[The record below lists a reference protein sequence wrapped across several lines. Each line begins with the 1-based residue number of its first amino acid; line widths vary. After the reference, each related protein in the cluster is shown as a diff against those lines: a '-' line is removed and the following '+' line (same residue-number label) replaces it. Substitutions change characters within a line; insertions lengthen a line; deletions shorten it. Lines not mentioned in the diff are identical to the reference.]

1 MKFKKYKTLNESIA
15 EVSEKDQGVVGPVYA
30 DAIRQ
35 AKKVREAV
43 AKTMEDR
50 KIEMPNEDRFAH
62 TKEFKGTKDQKE
74 MHLTEGVETADGDN
88 IIAFAEEPIALK
100 NIIVKDDNK
109 GNLTYVKEDGT
120 QVDLKGLDFEEVD
133 LTKDDLVTNQKVINK
148 EKLDN
153 FIKSVDELP
162 PVVVVLG
169 DDDKYH
175 ILDGNHR
182 SVAFITAGRE
192 VPAYS
197 YLLSEIEEKL
207 ADEGIEVR
215 EDTPVTSEIK
225 DGLTEQKWL
234 TIKDMEVET
243 PDGNKIKVSVTA
255 PASVIM
261 AVEKDDA
268 NNGIDSGLYDRDGL
282 ILDDYFLMMES
293 ESGLSSN
300 KYQDYLKAM
309 GKHVDEEIQDC
320 QKFPIDFK
328 KAKILN
334 EKGLTE
340 GWDREGFKS
349 EVYKALADIAFNYHQ
364 KGVDL
369 TDKDFALAC
378 DWFTTKFA
386 DEAEWSFDTSLEE
399 EVEDCQKYPIEK
411 PEAKD
416 SQFYSAEDKQPELHI
431 NAKDSQFI
439 SAGDKDPR
447 SAAMKEEL
455 TERWNHQYRLYVILG
470 EDEEPIGADEFEN
483 IPEEYYDV
491 KSESEA
497 IKKAKKLHKFIKE
510 NNFEELKDFIGVQ
523 VVEILDDGDEF
534 KTEATYQTNEEVG
547 DELTEASF
555 KRTNGELFAKPNRGS
570 LFDVIQLTLG
580 SGEWGYIKSEDG
592 TITPTLLPHLS
603 LDDGAD
609 SKEIGANWD
618 KEDRFYI
625 QARPTNTVKIE
636 DIKKVADQFH
646 REAEVITSR
655 EGTVVRIYIDEDK
668 DTVGNYVGDDYPV
681 NKEGVKGRGTGK
693 RGNPTLRKDEDLEI
707 KVEVD
712 DDLEEEIQQD
722 QKFPVEHKKAPVMES
737 VEVDG
742 IDLTTYECKDPKAQ
756 EVLDKIKFN
765 KRLDQFRMML
775 EDQYLDSLT
784 NEELENTL
792 VKDKDR
798 WLDVLN
804 IESVIEDKE

>member
-1 MKFKKYKTLNESIA
+1 MRFKKYKTLNESIA

-30 DAIRQ
+30 DSIRQ
-35 AKKVREAV
+35 AKKVREAI
-43 AKTMEDR
+43 AKTMEAR

-74 MHLTEGVETADGDN
+74 MHLTEGVEVADGDN

-153 FIKSVDELP
+153 FVKSVDELP

-207 ADEGIEVR
+207 ADEGIEVK

-309 GKHVDEEIQDC
+309 GKHVDEEIQSC

-340 GWDREGFKS
+340 DWDREGFKS

-399 EVEDCQKYPIEK
+399 EVEDCQKYPVEK
-411 PEAKD
+411 PKAKD

-431 NAKDSQFI
+431 DAKDSQFI

-447 SAAMKEEL
+447 SAAM
-455 TERWNHQYRLYVILG
+455 
-470 EDEEPIGADEFEN
+470 
-483 IPEEYYDV
+483 
-491 KSESEA
+491 
-497 IKKAKKLHKFIKE
+497 
-510 NNFEELKDFIGVQ
+510 
-523 VVEILDDGDEF
+523 
-534 KTEATYQTNEEVG
+534 NEEVE

-570 LFDVIQLTLG
+570 LFDVIQLTLTD
-580 SGEWGYIKSEDG
+580 GEWGYIKSEDG

-603 LDDGAD
+603 ISYDRIGAD
-609 SKEIGANWD
+609 WD
-618 KEDRFYI
+618 REDRFYI
-625 QARPTNTVKIE
+625 QARPTNTVKVE

-655 EGTVVRIYIDEDK
+655 GDTVVRIYLDEDK

-693 RGNPTLRKDEDLEI
+693 RGNPTVRKDEEEI
-707 KVEVD
+707 KLEVD

-722 QKFPVEHKKAPVMES
+722 QKFPVEHKKAPVMEA

-756 EVLDKIKFN
+756 EVLDKIRSK
-765 KRLDQFRMML
+765 KRLDQFQMML
-775 EDQYLDSLT
+775 EDQYLNSLT
-784 NEELENTL
+784 SEELESTL

-804 IESVIEDKE
+804 IESIVEDKE

>member
-35 AKKVREAV
+35 AKKVRETI
-43 AKTMEDR
+43 AKAMEAR

-74 MHLTEGVETADGDN
+74 MHLTEGIETADGDN
-88 IIAFAEEPIALK
+88 IIAFAEEPITLK

-182 SVAFITAGRE
+182 SVAFIAAGRE

-215 EDTPVTSEIK
+215 EDTPITSEIK

-261 AVEKDDA
+261 AVEKDDV

-309 GKHVDEEIQDC
+309 GKHIDEEIQDC

-399 EVEDCQKYPIEK
+399 EVEDCQKYPVEK

-447 SAAMKEEL
+447 SAAM
-455 TERWNHQYRLYVILG
+455 
-470 EDEEPIGADEFEN
+470 
-483 IPEEYYDV
+483 
-491 KSESEA
+491 
-497 IKKAKKLHKFIKE
+497 
-510 NNFEELKDFIGVQ
+510 
-523 VVEILDDGDEF
+523 
-534 KTEATYQTNEEVG
+534 NEEVE
-547 DELTEASF
+547 DELTEASL

-570 LFDVIQLTLG
+570 LFDVIQLTLTD
-580 SGEWGYIKSEDG
+580 GEWGYIKSEDG

-603 LDDGAD
+603 ISYDRIGAD
-609 SKEIGANWD
+609 WD
-618 KEDRFYI
+618 REDRFYI
-625 QARPTNTVKIE
+625 QARPTTTVKVE

-655 EGTVVRIYIDEDK
+655 GDTVVRIYLDEDK

-693 RGNPTLRKDEDLEI
+693 RGNPILRKDEDLEI

-722 QKFPVEHKKAPVMES
+722 QKFPVEHTKAPVMES

-742 IDLTTYECKDPKAQ
+742 IDLTTYECKNPKAQ
-756 EVLDKIKFN
+756 EILDKIKLN

-784 NEELENTL
+784 SEELENTL

>member
-1 MKFKKYKTLNESIA
+1 MRFKKYKTLNESIA

-35 AKKVREAV
+35 AKKVREAI
-43 AKTMEDR
+43 AKTMEAR

-74 MHLTEGVETADGDN
+74 MHLTEGVEVADGDN

-153 FIKSVDELP
+153 FVKSVDELP

-207 ADEGIEVR
+207 ADEGIEVK

-328 KAKILN
+328 KAKVLN

-340 GWDREGFKS
+340 DWDREGFKS
-349 EVYKALADIAFNYHQ
+349 DVYKALADIAFNYHQ
-364 KGVDL
+364 KGTDL

-378 DWFTTKFA
+378 DWFTIKFA

-399 EVEDCQKYPIEK
+399 EIEDCQKYPVEK

-447 SAAMKEEL
+447 SAAM
-455 TERWNHQYRLYVILG
+455 
-470 EDEEPIGADEFEN
+470 
-483 IPEEYYDV
+483 
-491 KSESEA
+491 
-497 IKKAKKLHKFIKE
+497 
-510 NNFEELKDFIGVQ
+510 
-523 VVEILDDGDEF
+523 
-534 KTEATYQTNEEVG
+534 NEEVE
-547 DELTEASF
+547 DELTEASL
-555 KRTNGELFAKPNRGS
+555 KRTNGELLAKPNRGS

-580 SGEWGYIKSEDG
+580 SGEWGYVKSEDG

-609 SKEIGANWD
+609 SNEIGADWD
-618 KEDRFYI
+618 REDRFYI
-625 QARPTNTVKIE
+625 QARPTNTVKVE

-646 REAEVITSR
+646 RKAEVVTSR
-655 EGTVVRIYIDEDK
+655 GDTVVRIYLDEDK
-668 DTVGNYVGDDYPV
+668 DTQGNYVGDDYPV

-693 RGNPTLRKDEDLEI
+693 RGNPSLHKEEEEVDVEI
-707 KVEVD
+707 D

-722 QKFPVEHKKAPVMES
+722 QKFPVEHSKAPVMES

-742 IDLTTYECKDPKAQ
+742 IDLTTYECKDAKAQ
-756 EVLDKIKFN
+756 EVLDKIRDN
-765 KRLDQFRMML
+765 KRLGQFQMML

-784 NEELENTL
+784 SEELEDTL

-804 IESVIEDKE
+804 IESIVEDKE

>member
-1 MKFKKYKTLNESIA
+1 MKFYKYKTLNEAIA
-15 EVSEKDQGVVGPVYA
+15 EVTEKDYGTVGPVYA
-30 DAIRQ
+30 DAVRQSKKIRKDVVK
-35 AKKVREAV
+35 AMEA
-43 AKTMEDR
+43 R
-50 KIEMPNEDRFAH
+50 KLEMPNEDRLAH
-62 TKEFKGTKDQKE
+62 TKDVKGTKEQKE
-74 MHLTEGVETADGDN
+74 MHLTEGVENADGDN
-88 IIAFAEEPIALK
+88 IITFAEEPIALK

-120 QVDLKGLDFEEVD
+120 QVDLKSLEFEEVD

-162 PVVVVLG
+162 PVVVVL
-169 DDDKYH
+169 DNEDKYH

-207 ADEGIEVR
+207 AEEGIEVR

-268 NNGIDSGLYDRDGL
+268 NHGLDSGLYDRDGL

-328 KAKILN
+328 KSKVLN

-340 GWDREGFKS
+340 DWDREGFKS
-349 EVYKALADIAFNYHQ
+349 EVYNALADIAFEYHQ

-369 TDKDFALAC
+369 TDKDFAVAF
-378 DWFTTKFA
+378 DWFTIKFM

-399 EVEDCQKYPIEK
+399 EIEDCQKYPVEK

-431 NAKDSQFI
+431 DAKDSQFI

-447 SAAMKEEL
+447 SAAM
-455 TERWNHQYRLYVILG
+455 
-470 EDEEPIGADEFEN
+470 
-483 IPEEYYDV
+483 
-491 KSESEA
+491 
-497 IKKAKKLHKFIKE
+497 
-510 NNFEELKDFIGVQ
+510 
-523 VVEILDDGDEF
+523 
-534 KTEATYQTNEEVG
+534 NEEVE
-547 DELTEASF
+547 DELTEASL
-555 KRTNGELFAKPNRGS
+555 KRTNGELLAKPNRGS

-580 SGEWGYIKSEDG
+580 SGEWGYVKSEDG

-609 SKEIGANWD
+609 SNEIGADWD
-618 KEDRFYI
+618 REDRFYI
-625 QARPTNTVKIE
+625 QARPTNTVKVE
-636 DIKKVADQFH
+636 DIKKIADQFH
-646 REAEVITSR
+646 RKAEVVTSR
-655 EGTVVRIYIDEDK
+655 GDTVVRIYLDEDK
-668 DTVGNYVGDDYPV
+668 DTQGNYVGDDYPV
-681 NKEGVKGRGTGK
+681 NKEGVKGRGTRK
-693 RGNPTLRKDEDLEI
+693 RGNPSLHKDEEEVDI
-707 KVEVD
+707 EVD

-722 QKFPVEHKKAPVMES
+722 QKFPVEPKKAPVMES

-742 IDLTTYECKDPKAQ
+742 IDLTTYECKDAKAQ
-756 EVLDKIKFN
+756 EVLDKIRDN
-765 KRLDQFRMML
+765 KRLGQFQMML

-784 NEELENTL
+784 PEELEKTL
-792 VKDKDR
+792 VEDKER
-798 WLDVLN
+798 WMDVLN
-804 IESVIEDKE
+804 IESIVEDKE

>member
-35 AKKVREAV
+35 AKKVRETI
-43 AKTMEDR
+43 AKAMEAR

-74 MHLTEGVETADGDN
+74 MHLTEGIETADGDN

-364 KGVDL
+364 KGTDL

-399 EVEDCQKYPIEK
+399 EVEDCQKYPVEK

-431 NAKDSQFI
+431 DAKDSQFI

-447 SAAMKEEL
+447 SAAM
-455 TERWNHQYRLYVILG
+455 
-470 EDEEPIGADEFEN
+470 
-483 IPEEYYDV
+483 
-491 KSESEA
+491 
-497 IKKAKKLHKFIKE
+497 
-510 NNFEELKDFIGVQ
+510 
-523 VVEILDDGDEF
+523 
-534 KTEATYQTNEEVG
+534 NEEVE
-547 DELTEASF
+547 DELTEASL

-570 LFDVIQLTLG
+570 LFDVIQLTLTD
-580 SGEWGYIKSEDG
+580 GEWGYIKSEDG

-603 LDDGAD
+603 ISYDRIGAD
-609 SKEIGANWD
+609 WD

-625 QARPTNTVKIE
+625 QARPTNTVKVE

-646 REAEVITSR
+646 RKAEVITSR
-655 EGTVVRIYIDEDK
+655 GDTVVRIYLDEDK
-668 DTVGNYVGDDYPV
+668 DTQGNYVGDDYPV

-693 RGNPTLRKDEDLEI
+693 RGNPSLHKDEEEVDVEI
-707 KVEVD
+707 D

-722 QKFPVEHKKAPVMES
+722 QKFPVEHSKAPVMES

-742 IDLTTYECKDPKAQ
+742 IDLTTYECKDAKAQ
-756 EVLDKIKFN
+756 EVLDKIRDN
-765 KRLDQFRMML
+765 KRLGQFQMML

-784 NEELENTL
+784 SEELEDTL

-804 IESVIEDKE
+804 IESIVEDKE

>member
-1 MKFKKYKTLNESIA
+1 MRFKKYKTLNESIA

-35 AKKVREAV
+35 AKKVREAI
-43 AKTMEDR
+43 AKTMEAR

-74 MHLTEGVETADGDN
+74 MHLTEGVEVADGDN

-100 NIIVKDDNK
+100 NIIVKDDSK

-153 FIKSVDELP
+153 FVKSVDELP

-207 ADEGIEVR
+207 ADEGIEVK

-328 KAKILN
+328 KAKVLN

-340 GWDREGFKS
+340 DWDREGFKS

-378 DWFTTKFA
+378 DWFTIKFA

-399 EVEDCQKYPIEK
+399 EIEDCQKYPVEK

-431 NAKDSQFI
+431 DAKDSQFI

-447 SAAMKEEL
+447 SAAM
-455 TERWNHQYRLYVILG
+455 
-470 EDEEPIGADEFEN
+470 
-483 IPEEYYDV
+483 
-491 KSESEA
+491 
-497 IKKAKKLHKFIKE
+497 
-510 NNFEELKDFIGVQ
+510 
-523 VVEILDDGDEF
+523 
-534 KTEATYQTNEEVG
+534 NEEVE
-547 DELTEASF
+547 DELTEASL
-555 KRTNGELFAKPNRGS
+555 KRTNGELLAKPNRGS
-570 LFDVIQLTLG
+570 LFDVIQLTLTD
-580 SGEWGYIKSEDG
+580 GEWGYIKSEDG

-603 LDDGAD
+603 ISYDRIGAD
-609 SKEIGANWD
+609 WD
-618 KEDRFYI
+618 REDRFYI
-625 QARPTNTVKIE
+625 QARPTNTVKVE

-646 REAEVITSR
+646 REAETITSR
-655 EGTVVRIYIDEDK
+655 GDTVVRIYLDEDK

-693 RGNPTLRKDEDLEI
+693 RGNPTLRKDEEEI
-707 KVEVD
+707 KLEVD

-722 QKFPVEHKKAPVMES
+722 QKFPVEHQKAPVMES

-742 IDLTTYECKDPKAQ
+742 IDLTTYECKDAKAQ
-756 EVLDKIKFN
+756 EVLDKIRDN
-765 KRLDQFRMML
+765 KRLGQFQMML

-784 NEELENTL
+784 SEELEDTL

-804 IESVIEDKE
+804 IESIVEDKE

>member
-1 MKFKKYKTLNESIA
+1 MRFKKYKTLNESIA

-35 AKKVREAV
+35 AKKVREAI
-43 AKTMEDR
+43 AKTMEAR

-74 MHLTEGVETADGDN
+74 MHLTEGVEVADGDN

-153 FIKSVDELP
+153 FVKSVDELP

-182 SVAFITAGRE
+182 SVAFIIAGRE

-207 ADEGIEVR
+207 ADEGIEVK

-234 TIKDMEVET
+234 TIKDMEIET

-309 GKHVDEEIQDC
+309 GKHVDEEIQSC

-328 KAKILN
+328 KAKVLN

-340 GWDREGFKS
+340 DWDREGFKS
-349 EVYKALADIAFNYHQ
+349 EVYNALADIAFNYHQ

-378 DWFTTKFA
+378 DWFTIKFA

-399 EVEDCQKYPIEK
+399 EIEDCQKYPVEK

-431 NAKDSQFI
+431 DAKDSQFI

-447 SAAMKEEL
+447 SAAM
-455 TERWNHQYRLYVILG
+455 
-470 EDEEPIGADEFEN
+470 
-483 IPEEYYDV
+483 
-491 KSESEA
+491 
-497 IKKAKKLHKFIKE
+497 
-510 NNFEELKDFIGVQ
+510 
-523 VVEILDDGDEF
+523 
-534 KTEATYQTNEEVG
+534 NEEVE
-547 DELTEASF
+547 DELTEASL
-555 KRTNGELFAKPNRGS
+555 KRTNGELLAKPNRGS
-570 LFDVIQLTLG
+570 LFDVIQLTLTD
-580 SGEWGYIKSEDG
+580 GEWGYIKSEDG

-603 LDDGAD
+603 ISYDRIGAD
-609 SKEIGANWD
+609 WD
-618 KEDRFYI
+618 REDRFYI
-625 QARPTNTVKIE
+625 QARPTNTVKVE

-646 REAEVITSR
+646 REAEVINSR
-655 EGTVVRIYIDEDK
+655 GDTVVRIYLDEDK

-693 RGNPTLRKDEDLEI
+693 RGNPTLRKDEEEI
-707 KVEVD
+707 KLEVD

-722 QKFPVEHKKAPVMES
+722 QKFPVEHQKAPVMEA

-756 EVLDKIKFN
+756 EVLDKIRDN
-765 KRLDQFRMML
+765 KRLGQFQMML

-784 NEELENTL
+784 SEELEDTL

-804 IESVIEDKE
+804 IESIVEDKE

>member
-1 MKFKKYKTLNESIA
+1 MRFKKYKTLNESIA

-35 AKKVREAV
+35 AKKVREAI
-43 AKTMEDR
+43 AKTMEAR

-74 MHLTEGVETADGDN
+74 MHLTEGVEVADGDN

-100 NIIVKDDNK
+100 NIIVKDDSK

-153 FIKSVDELP
+153 FVKSVDELP

-207 ADEGIEVR
+207 ADEGIEVK

-234 TIKDMEVET
+234 TIKDMEIET

-309 GKHVDEEIQDC
+309 GKHVDEEIQSC

-340 GWDREGFKS
+340 DWDREGFKS

-399 EVEDCQKYPIEK
+399 EVEDCQKYPVEK
-411 PEAKD
+411 PKAKD

-431 NAKDSQFI
+431 DAKDSQFI

-447 SAAMKEEL
+447 SAAM
-455 TERWNHQYRLYVILG
+455 
-470 EDEEPIGADEFEN
+470 
-483 IPEEYYDV
+483 
-491 KSESEA
+491 
-497 IKKAKKLHKFIKE
+497 
-510 NNFEELKDFIGVQ
+510 
-523 VVEILDDGDEF
+523 
-534 KTEATYQTNEEVG
+534 NEEVE

-570 LFDVIQLTLG
+570 LFDVIQLTLTD
-580 SGEWGYIKSEDG
+580 GEWGYIKSEDG

-603 LDDGAD
+603 ISYDRIGAD
-609 SKEIGANWD
+609 WD
-618 KEDRFYI
+618 REDRFYI
-625 QARPTNTVKIE
+625 QARPTNTVKVE

-655 EGTVVRIYIDEDK
+655 GDTVVRIYLDEDK

-693 RGNPTLRKDEDLEI
+693 RGNPTVRKDEEEI
-707 KVEVD
+707 KLEVD

-722 QKFPVEHKKAPVMES
+722 QKFPVEHQKAPVMES

-742 IDLTTYECKDPKAQ
+742 IDLTTYECKDAKAQ
-756 EVLDKIKFN
+756 EVLDKIRDN
-765 KRLDQFRMML
+765 KRLGQFQMML

-784 NEELENTL
+784 SEELEDTL

-804 IESVIEDKE
+804 IESIVEDKE

>member
-35 AKKVREAV
+35 AKKVREAI
-43 AKTMEDR
+43 AKTMEAR

-74 MHLTEGVETADGDN
+74 MHLTEGVEVADGDN

-100 NIIVKDDNK
+100 NIIVKDDSK

-153 FIKSVDELP
+153 FVKSVDELP

-207 ADEGIEVR
+207 ADEGIEVK

-328 KAKILN
+328 KAKVLN

-340 GWDREGFKS
+340 DWDREGFKS
-349 EVYKALADIAFNYHQ
+349 EVYKALADIAFNYHK
-364 KGVDL
+364 KGTDL
-369 TDKDFALAC
+369 TDKDFTLAC

-399 EVEDCQKYPIEK
+399 EIEDCQKYPVEK

-431 NAKDSQFI
+431 DAKDSQFI

-447 SAAMKEEL
+447 SAAM
-455 TERWNHQYRLYVILG
+455 
-470 EDEEPIGADEFEN
+470 
-483 IPEEYYDV
+483 
-491 KSESEA
+491 
-497 IKKAKKLHKFIKE
+497 
-510 NNFEELKDFIGVQ
+510 
-523 VVEILDDGDEF
+523 
-534 KTEATYQTNEEVG
+534 NEEVE
-547 DELTEASF
+547 DELTEASL
-555 KRTNGELFAKPNRGS
+555 KRTNGELLAKPNRGS
-570 LFDVIQLTLG
+570 LFDVIQLTLTD
-580 SGEWGYIKSEDG
+580 GEWGYIKSEDG

-603 LDDGAD
+603 ISYDRIGAD
-609 SKEIGANWD
+609 WD
-618 KEDRFYI
+618 REDRFYI
-625 QARPTNTVKIE
+625 QARPTNTVKVE

-646 REAEVITSR
+646 REAEVINSR
-655 EGTVVRIYIDEDK
+655 GDTVVRIYLDEDK

-693 RGNPTLRKDEDLEI
+693 RGNPTLRKDEEEI
-707 KVEVD
+707 KLEVD

-722 QKFPVEHKKAPVMES
+722 QKFPVEHKKAPVMEA

-756 EVLDKIKFN
+756 EVLDKIRSN
-765 KRLDQFRMML
+765 KRLGQFQMML
-775 EDQYLDSLT
+775 EDQYLNSLT
-784 NEELENTL
+784 SEELESTL

-804 IESVIEDKE
+804 IESIVEDKE

>member
-35 AKKVREAV
+35 AKKVRETI
-43 AKTMEDR
+43 AKAMEAR

-182 SVAFITAGRE
+182 SVAFIAAGRE

-261 AVEKDDA
+261 AVEKDEA

-349 EVYKALADIAFNYHQ
+349 EVYNALADIAFNYHQ
-364 KGVDL
+364 KGIDL

-386 DEAEWSFDTSLEE
+386 DEPDWSFDTSLEE
-399 EVEDCQKYPIEK
+399 EVEDCQKYPVEK

-431 NAKDSQFI
+431 DAKDSQFI

-447 SAAMKEEL
+447 SAAM
-455 TERWNHQYRLYVILG
+455 
-470 EDEEPIGADEFEN
+470 
-483 IPEEYYDV
+483 
-491 KSESEA
+491 
-497 IKKAKKLHKFIKE
+497 
-510 NNFEELKDFIGVQ
+510 
-523 VVEILDDGDEF
+523 
-534 KTEATYQTNEEVG
+534 NEEVEN
-547 DELTEASF
+547 ELTEASL
-555 KRTNGELFAKPNRGS
+555 KRTNGELLAKPNRGS

-580 SGEWGYIKSEDG
+580 SGEWGYVKSEDG

-609 SKEIGANWD
+609 SNEIGADWD

-625 QARPTNTVKIE
+625 QARPTNTVKVE

-646 REAEVITSR
+646 RKAEVVTSR
-655 EGTVVRIYIDEDK
+655 GDTVVRIYLDEDK

-693 RGNPTLRKDEDLEI
+693 RGNPTIRKDEDLEI

-784 NEELENTL
+784 SEELEDTL

>member
-1 MKFKKYKTLNESIA
+1 MRFKKYKTLNESIA

-35 AKKVREAV
+35 AKKVRETI
-43 AKTMEDR
+43 AKTMEAR

-74 MHLTEGVETADGDN
+74 MHLTEGVEVADGDN

-153 FIKSVDELP
+153 FVKSVDELP

-207 ADEGIEVR
+207 ADEGIEVK

-328 KAKILN
+328 KAKVLN

-340 GWDREGFKS
+340 DWDREGFKS

-386 DEAEWSFDTSLEE
+386 DEAEWPFDTSLEE
-399 EVEDCQKYPIEK
+399 EIEDCQKYPVEK

-431 NAKDSQFI
+431 DAKDSQFI

-447 SAAMKEEL
+447 SAAM
-455 TERWNHQYRLYVILG
+455 
-470 EDEEPIGADEFEN
+470 
-483 IPEEYYDV
+483 
-491 KSESEA
+491 
-497 IKKAKKLHKFIKE
+497 
-510 NNFEELKDFIGVQ
+510 
-523 VVEILDDGDEF
+523 
-534 KTEATYQTNEEVG
+534 NEEVE
-547 DELTEASF
+547 DELTEASL

-580 SGEWGYIKSEDG
+580 SGEWGYVKSEDG

-609 SKEIGANWD
+609 SNEIGADWD
-618 KEDRFYI
+618 REDRFYI
-625 QARPTNTVKIE
+625 QARPTNNVKVE

-646 REAEVITSR
+646 RKAEVVTSR
-655 EGTVVRIYIDEDK
+655 GDTVVRIYLDEDK
-668 DTVGNYVGDDYPV
+668 DTQGNYVGDDYPV

-693 RGNPTLRKDEDLEI
+693 RGNPTLHKDEEEVD
-707 KVEVD
+707 VEVD
-712 DDLEEEIQQD
+712 DDLDEEIQQD
-722 QKFPVEHKKAPVMES
+722 QKFPVDHKKAPVMES

-742 IDLTTYECKDPKAQ
+742 IDLTTYECKDAKAQ
-756 EVLDKIKFN
+756 EVLDKIKDN
-765 KRLDQFRMML
+765 KRLGQFQMML

-784 NEELENTL
+784 NEELEKTL
-792 VKDKDR
+792 VEDKDR

-804 IESVIEDKE
+804 IESIVEDKE

>member
-35 AKKVREAV
+35 AKKVRETI

-50 KIEMPNEDRFAH
+50 KIGMPNEDRFAH

-74 MHLTEGVETADGDN
+74 MHLTEGIEAADGDN
-88 IIAFAEEPIALK
+88 IIAFAEEPITLK

-162 PVVVVLG
+162 PVVVVLD

-182 SVAFITAGRE
+182 SVAFITVGRE

-268 NNGIDSGLYDRDGL
+268 NNGIDSGLYNRDGL

-340 GWDREGFKS
+340 DWDREGFKS

-364 KGVDL
+364 KGTDL

-399 EVEDCQKYPIEK
+399 EVEDCQKYPVEK

-447 SAAMKEEL
+447 SAAM
-455 TERWNHQYRLYVILG
+455 
-470 EDEEPIGADEFEN
+470 
-483 IPEEYYDV
+483 
-491 KSESEA
+491 
-497 IKKAKKLHKFIKE
+497 
-510 NNFEELKDFIGVQ
+510 
-523 VVEILDDGDEF
+523 
-534 KTEATYQTNEEVG
+534 NEEVEG
-547 DELTEASF
+547 ELTEASL
-555 KRTNGELFAKPNRGS
+555 KRTNGELLAKPNRGS
-570 LFDVIQLTLG
+570 LFDVIQLTLTD
-580 SGEWGYIKSEDG
+580 GEWGYIKSEDG

-603 LDDGAD
+603 ISYDRIGAD
-609 SKEIGANWD
+609 WD

-625 QARPTNTVKIE
+625 QVRPTNTVTVE

-646 REAEVITSR
+646 KEAEVITSR
-655 EGTVVRIYIDEDK
+655 GDTVVRIYIDEDK

-681 NKEGVKGRGTGK
+681 NKEGVKGRGTRK
-693 RGNPTLRKDEDLEI
+693 RGNPTLRKDEEEI

-712 DDLEEEIQQD
+712 DLDEEIQQD

-756 EVLDKIKFN
+756 EVLDKIRDN
-765 KRLDQFRMML
+765 KRLGQFQMML

-784 NEELENTL
+784 SEELENTL

-804 IESVIEDKE
+804 IEAIVEDKE

>member
-35 AKKVREAV
+35 AKKVRETI
-43 AKTMEDR
+43 AKAMETR

-88 IIAFAEEPIALK
+88 IIAFAEEPITLK

-364 KGVDL
+364 KGIDL

-399 EVEDCQKYPIEK
+399 EVEDCQKYPVEK

-447 SAAMKEEL
+447 SAAM
-455 TERWNHQYRLYVILG
+455 
-470 EDEEPIGADEFEN
+470 
-483 IPEEYYDV
+483 
-491 KSESEA
+491 
-497 IKKAKKLHKFIKE
+497 
-510 NNFEELKDFIGVQ
+510 
-523 VVEILDDGDEF
+523 
-534 KTEATYQTNEEVG
+534 NEEVE
-547 DELTEASF
+547 DELTEASL
-555 KRTNGELFAKPNRGS
+555 KRTNGELLAKPNRGS
-570 LFDVIQLTLG
+570 LFDVIQLTLTD
-580 SGEWGYIKSEDG
+580 GEWGYIKSEDG

-603 LDDGAD
+603 ISYDRIGAD
-609 SKEIGANWD
+609 WD

-722 QKFPVEHKKAPVMES
+722 QKFPVEHTKAPVMES
-737 VEVDG
+737 VEVEG

-756 EVLDKIKFN
+756 EVLDKIKLN

-784 NEELENTL
+784 SEELENTL

>member
-1 MKFKKYKTLNESIA
+1 MRFKKYKTLNESIA

-35 AKKVREAV
+35 AKKVREAI
-43 AKTMEDR
+43 AKTMEAR

-74 MHLTEGVETADGDN
+74 MHLTEGVEVADGDN

-100 NIIVKDDNK
+100 NIIVKDDSK

-153 FIKSVDELP
+153 FVKSVDELP

-207 ADEGIEVR
+207 ADEGIEVK

-309 GKHVDEEIQDC
+309 GKHVDEEIQSC

-340 GWDREGFKS
+340 DWDREGFKS

-378 DWFTTKFA
+378 DWFTIKFA

-399 EVEDCQKYPIEK
+399 EIEDCQKYPVEK
-411 PEAKD
+411 PKAKD

-431 NAKDSQFI
+431 DAKDSQFI

-447 SAAMKEEL
+447 SAAM
-455 TERWNHQYRLYVILG
+455 
-470 EDEEPIGADEFEN
+470 
-483 IPEEYYDV
+483 
-491 KSESEA
+491 
-497 IKKAKKLHKFIKE
+497 
-510 NNFEELKDFIGVQ
+510 
-523 VVEILDDGDEF
+523 
-534 KTEATYQTNEEVG
+534 NEEVE

-570 LFDVIQLTLG
+570 LFDVIQLTLTD
-580 SGEWGYIKSEDG
+580 GEWGYIKSEDG

-603 LDDGAD
+603 ISYDRIGAD
-609 SKEIGANWD
+609 WD
-618 KEDRFYI
+618 REDRFYI
-625 QARPTNTVKIE
+625 QARPTNTVKVE

-655 EGTVVRIYIDEDK
+655 GDTVVRIYLDEDK

-693 RGNPTLRKDEDLEI
+693 RGNPTVRKDEEEI
-707 KVEVD
+707 KLEVD
-712 DDLEEEIQQD
+712 DDLDEEIQQD
-722 QKFPVEHKKAPVMES
+722 QKFPVEHKKAPVMEA

-742 IDLTTYECKDPKAQ
+742 IDLTTYECKDAKAQ
-756 EVLDKIKFN
+756 EVLDKIRDN
-765 KRLDQFRMML
+765 KRLDQFQMML
-775 EDQYLDSLT
+775 EDQYLNSLT
-784 NEELENTL
+784 SEELESTL

-804 IESVIEDKE
+804 IESIVEDKE

>member
-35 AKKVREAV
+35 AKKVREAI
-43 AKTMEDR
+43 AKTMEAR

-74 MHLTEGVETADGDN
+74 MHLTEGVEVADGDN

-100 NIIVKDDNK
+100 NIIVKDDSK

-153 FIKSVDELP
+153 FVKSVDELP

-207 ADEGIEVR
+207 ADEGIEVK
-215 EDTPVTSEIK
+215 EDTPITSEIK

-328 KAKILN
+328 KAKVLN

-340 GWDREGFKS
+340 DWDREGFKS
-349 EVYKALADIAFNYHQ
+349 EVYKALADIAFNYHK
-364 KGVDL
+364 KGTDL
-369 TDKDFALAC
+369 TDKDFTLAC

-399 EVEDCQKYPIEK
+399 EIEDCQKYPVEK

-431 NAKDSQFI
+431 DAKDSQFI

-447 SAAMKEEL
+447 SAAM
-455 TERWNHQYRLYVILG
+455 
-470 EDEEPIGADEFEN
+470 
-483 IPEEYYDV
+483 
-491 KSESEA
+491 
-497 IKKAKKLHKFIKE
+497 
-510 NNFEELKDFIGVQ
+510 
-523 VVEILDDGDEF
+523 
-534 KTEATYQTNEEVG
+534 NEEVE
-547 DELTEASF
+547 DELTEASL
-555 KRTNGELFAKPNRGS
+555 KRTNGELLAKPNRGS
-570 LFDVIQLTLG
+570 LFDVIQLTLTD
-580 SGEWGYIKSEDG
+580 GEWGYIKSEDG

-603 LDDGAD
+603 ISYDRIGAD
-609 SKEIGANWD
+609 WD
-618 KEDRFYI
+618 REDRFYI
-625 QARPTNTVKIE
+625 QARPTNTVKVE

-646 REAEVITSR
+646 REAEVINSR
-655 EGTVVRIYIDEDK
+655 GDTVVRIYLDEDK

-693 RGNPTLRKDEDLEI
+693 RGNPTLRKDEEEI
-707 KVEVD
+707 KLEVD

-722 QKFPVEHKKAPVMES
+722 QKFPVEHKKAPVMEA

-756 EVLDKIKFN
+756 EVLDKIRSN
-765 KRLDQFRMML
+765 KRLGQFQMML
-775 EDQYLDSLT
+775 EDQYLNSLT
-784 NEELENTL
+784 SEELESTL

-804 IESVIEDKE
+804 IESIVEDKE

>member
-35 AKKVREAV
+35 AKKVREAI

-74 MHLTEGVETADGDN
+74 MHLTEGIEAADGDN
-88 IIAFAEEPIALK
+88 IIAFAEEPIILK

-153 FIKSVDELP
+153 FVKSVDELP
-162 PVVVVLG
+162 PVVVVLD

-328 KAKILN
+328 KAKVLN

-340 GWDREGFKS
+340 DWDREGFKS
-349 EVYKALADIAFNYHQ
+349 EVYKALADIAFNYH
-364 KGVDL
+364 
-369 TDKDFALAC
+369 
-378 DWFTTKFA
+378 
-386 DEAEWSFDTSLEE
+386 
-399 EVEDCQKYPIEK
+399 
-411 PEAKD
+411 
-416 SQFYSAEDKQPELHI
+416 
-431 NAKDSQFI
+431 
-439 SAGDKDPR
+439 
-447 SAAMKEEL
+447 
-455 TERWNHQYRLYVILG
+455 
-470 EDEEPIGADEFEN
+470 
-483 IPEEYYDV
+483 
-491 KSESEA
+491 
-497 IKKAKKLHKFIKE
+497 
-510 NNFEELKDFIGVQ
+510 
-523 VVEILDDGDEF
+523 
-534 KTEATYQTNEEVG
+534 
-547 DELTEASF
+547 
-555 KRTNGELFAKPNRGS
+555 
-570 LFDVIQLTLG
+570 
-580 SGEWGYIKSEDG
+580 
-592 TITPTLLPHLS
+592 
-603 LDDGAD
+603 
-609 SKEIGANWD
+609 
-618 KEDRFYI
+618 
-625 QARPTNTVKIE
+625 
-636 DIKKVADQFH
+636 
-646 REAEVITSR
+646 
-655 EGTVVRIYIDEDK
+655 
-668 DTVGNYVGDDYPV
+668 
-681 NKEGVKGRGTGK
+681 
-693 RGNPTLRKDEDLEI
+693 
-707 KVEVD
+707 
-712 DDLEEEIQQD
+712 
-722 QKFPVEHKKAPVMES
+722 
-737 VEVDG
+737 
-742 IDLTTYECKDPKAQ
+742 
-756 EVLDKIKFN
+756 
-765 KRLDQFRMML
+765 
-775 EDQYLDSLT
+775 
-784 NEELENTL
+784 
-792 VKDKDR
+792 
-798 WLDVLN
+798 
-804 IESVIEDKE
+804 

>member
-35 AKKVREAV
+35 AKKVRETI
-43 AKTMEDR
+43 AKAMEAR

-120 QVDLKGLDFEEVD
+120 QIDLKGLDFEEVD

-261 AVEKDDA
+261 AVEKDDV

-309 GKHVDEEIQDC
+309 GKHIDEEIQDC

-364 KGVDL
+364 KGADL

-399 EVEDCQKYPIEK
+399 EVEDSQRYPVEK

-447 SAAMKEEL
+447 SAAM
-455 TERWNHQYRLYVILG
+455 
-470 EDEEPIGADEFEN
+470 
-483 IPEEYYDV
+483 
-491 KSESEA
+491 
-497 IKKAKKLHKFIKE
+497 
-510 NNFEELKDFIGVQ
+510 
-523 VVEILDDGDEF
+523 
-534 KTEATYQTNEEVG
+534 NEEVE
-547 DELTEASF
+547 DELTEASL

-625 QARPTNTVKIE
+625 QARPTNTVKVE

-655 EGTVVRIYIDEDK
+655 GDTVVRIYLDEDK

-693 RGNPTLRKDEDLEI
+693 RGNPTLRKDEEEV
-707 KVEVD
+707 KVEID
-712 DDLEEEIQQD
+712 DDLDEEIQQD

-756 EVLDKIKFN
+756 EVLDKIKSN
-765 KRLDQFRMML
+765 KRLGQFQMML

-784 NEELENTL
+784 SEELENTL

-804 IESVIEDKE
+804 IESIVEDKE

>member
-35 AKKVREAV
+35 AKKVRETI

-74 MHLTEGVETADGDN
+74 MHLTEGIEAADGDN
-88 IIAFAEEPIALK
+88 IIAFAEEPITLK

-162 PVVVVLG
+162 PVVVVLD

-182 SVAFITAGRE
+182 SVAFITVGRE

-197 YLLSEIEEKL
+197 YLLSEIEKKL

-268 NNGIDSGLYDRDGL
+268 NNGIDSGLYNRDGL

-309 GKHVDEEIQDC
+309 GKYVDEEIQDC

-340 GWDREGFKS
+340 DWDREGFKS
-349 EVYKALADIAFNYHQ
+349 EVYKALADIALNYHQ
-364 KGVDL
+364 KGADL
-369 TDKDFALAC
+369 TDKDFVLAC

-399 EVEDCQKYPIEK
+399 EVEDCQKYPVEK

-447 SAAMKEEL
+447 SAAM
-455 TERWNHQYRLYVILG
+455 
-470 EDEEPIGADEFEN
+470 
-483 IPEEYYDV
+483 
-491 KSESEA
+491 
-497 IKKAKKLHKFIKE
+497 
-510 NNFEELKDFIGVQ
+510 
-523 VVEILDDGDEF
+523 
-534 KTEATYQTNEEVG
+534 NEEVE
-547 DELTEASF
+547 DELTEASL
-555 KRTNGELFAKPNRGS
+555 KRTNGELLAKPNRGS

-603 LDDGAD
+603 LDDSSGIGAD
-609 SKEIGANWD
+609 WD

-625 QARPTNTVKIE
+625 QVRPTNTVTVE

-646 REAEVITSR
+646 KEAEVITSR
-655 EGTVVRIYIDEDK
+655 GDTVVRIYIDEDK
-668 DTVGNYVGDDYPV
+668 DTVGNYVGDDYPI
-681 NKEGVKGRGTGK
+681 NKEGVKGRGTRK
-693 RGNPTLRKDEDLEI
+693 RGNPTLRKDEEEI

-712 DDLEEEIQQD
+712 DLDEEIQQD

-756 EVLDKIKFN
+756 EVLDKIRDN
-765 KRLDQFRMML
+765 KRLGQFQMML

-784 NEELENTL
+784 SEELENTL
-792 VKDKDR
+792 VKDR

-804 IESVIEDKE
+804 IESIVEDKE